1 MAPPFPPKKNGL
13 GKHCDERLAQKENS
27 MKSKIAPGTSERLPW
42 QILLFSLPLMAS
54 NVLQVL
60 FNMADIAV
68 IGRFAGSLSMAAV
81 GSTATAVTLFTGI
94 LIGVGGGINALVA
107 RYYGARDRQEL
118 QRTVHSSAIIC
129 LICGILLLIF
139 GFFGSRPLLR
149 LLNTKPELLDKAT
162 LYMQIYFCG
171 MPALALYNFGNAVYS
186 AIGNTKSRCTTFCF
200 PASSMWC

>member
-1 MAPPFPPKKNGL
+1 MGEGGL
-13 GKHCDERLAQKENS
+13 KCLSGPEVCLGLLLVFRYSNH
-27 MKSKIAPGTSERLPW
+27 KIL
-42 QILLFSLPLMAS
+42 
-54 NVLQVL
+54 V
-60 FNMADIAV
+60 
-68 IGRFAGSLSMAAV
+68 RF
-81 GSTATAVTLFTGI
+81 F
-94 LIGVGGGINALVA
+94 GINALVA